1 MLSFVDRAILIS
13 AATLMPIL
21 GVTWVFGLLAINEET
36 EVFAWIFTIL
46 NAFQVCYFWL
56 GGSTLLIILY
66 I

>member
-1 MLSFVDRAILIS
+1 MLSFVDRAKLIS

-56 GGSTLLIILY
+56 ECSTLLIILY

>member
-1 MLSFVDRAILIS
+1 MLSFVDRAIITS

-46 NAFQVCYFWL
+46 NAFQVCYFRL